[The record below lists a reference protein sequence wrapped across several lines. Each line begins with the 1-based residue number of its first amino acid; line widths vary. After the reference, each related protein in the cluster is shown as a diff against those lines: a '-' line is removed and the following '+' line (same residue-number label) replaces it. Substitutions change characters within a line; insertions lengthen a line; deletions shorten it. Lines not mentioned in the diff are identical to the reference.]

1 MGRAG
6 GRGEGGGCGAIE
18 AVADPEAIAGELVNT
33 GNRAAG
39 VGALRADENEG
50 GGRLGVAA

>member
-33 GNRAAG
+33 GNRAAS
-39 VGALRADENEG
+39 VGAPGAEENERS
-50 GGRLGVAA
+50 GRLGVGA